1 MEIEYISHTRLFF
14 CLLGPFTYH
23 VAIFEKS
30 WKKLEGRTGFFEYL
44 KVAFIIVL
52 PILTT
57 KKLVPSLKKLGR

>member
-30 WKKLEGRTGFFEYL
+30 WKKLEGRTGFFFEYL
-44 KVAFIIVL
+44 KDAFVIVL
-52 PILTT
+52 PILTP
-57 KKLVPSLKKLGR
+57 KN

>member
-30 WKKLEGRTGFFEYL
+30 WKKLEGRTGYL
-44 KVAFIIVL
+44 KDAFVIVL
-52 PILTT
+52 PILTP
-57 KKLVPSLKKLGR
+57 KKLVPSLKELGR

>member
-30 WKKLEGRTGFFEYL
+30 WKKLEGRTGYL
-44 KVAFIIVL
+44 KDAFVIVL
-52 PILTT
+52 PIITP
-57 KKLVPSLKKLGR
+57 KKLVPSLKKLGTR

>member
-30 WKKLEGRTGFFEYL
+30 WKKLEGRTGYL
-44 KVAFIIVL
+44 KDAFVIVF
-52 PILTT
+52 PILTP
-57 KKLVPSLKKLGR
+57 KKLVPSLKKLGTR

>member
-30 WKKLEGRTGFFEYL
+30 WKKLEGRTGFFWIL
-44 KVAFIIVL
+44 K
-52 PILTT
+52 
-57 KKLVPSLKKLGR
+57 GRIYYCAPYFNYQKISPLSQQIR